1 MVYWT
6 FAVMISLLQPVGVK
20 NYPTSVMVWRGLAR
34 VMVGQVNTFWVCVSS
49 FYISFLQG
57 KVHRF
62 ILKVVFWHYMAPCCS
77 ARTCTTVSRTQWSEL
92 LPEDRGLS
100 QGWSWGVS
108 SLCRTWL
115 RGREVFYK
123 FAWKV
128 SGYSSQIARWDCM
141 YFALF
146 QGQFQPKMQVSW
158 KLDLKG
164 IYSLEPFYFIRKMYI
179 DFKWDFDSF
188 IWKKKQVIF

>member
-1 MVYWT
+1 
-6 FAVMISLLQPVGVK
+6 
-20 NYPTSVMVWRGLAR
+20 
-34 VMVGQVNTFWVCVSS
+34 
-49 FYISFLQG
+49 
-57 KVHRF
+57 
-62 ILKVVFWHYMAPCCS
+62 MALCCS

-115 RGREVFYK
+115 RGKEVFYK

-128 SGYSSQIARWDCM
+128 LGYSSQIARWDCM

-164 IYSLEPFYFIRKMYI
+164 IYSLEPFYFIGKIYI
-179 DFKWDFDSF
+179 GFKWDFDSF
-188 IWKKKQVIF
+188 IWMKKYVIFWANMIQKNAIENGSHYYRTH